1 MLHGRG
7 SNALPDRQSAPPPSR
22 PCGSIHLP
30 PTAWGGGYRVPRR
43 RRPSRLAILPPGQGG
58 RWIGPQDRDEGGVFS
73 RVSKIAFMAIAICL
87 AAPAHANK
95 ATDIINGAID
105 GFIRPG
111 YESFHETTSDLS
123 QVQTALCATPSQ
135 AALDQAR
142 KTFGATVDAW
152 SRVEIIR
159 FGPVTEQNRLERV
172 LFWPDRKGTGL
183 RQVQAALAARDANA
197 TDAARLAGKSV
208 AMQGLG
214 ALEYVLYGTGSE
226 ALAAGDTY
234 RCAYGAA
241 IAGNL
246 DTIASELDT
255 AWADPNGFAKTWSTP
270 APDNPLYRDGTE
282 AVTELMDVFVT
293 GTELVRDVRLGG
305 FLGKEPKADKPRQ
318 ALFWRSGKTVDALAG
333 NLAGLQALLEAS
345 KLAGALPADQA
356 WLGGSANFEFAN
368 AQKAAAGAE
377 GAIADVLAD
386 PEKRAKLA
394 YFGLVTSSLSDIFGA
409 QMSGALGLTAGFSS
423 LDGD

>member
-1 MLHGRG
+1 MVL
-7 SNALPDRQSAPPPSR
+7 
-22 PCGSIHLP
+22 
-30 PTAWGGGYRVPRR
+30 RR
-43 RRPSRLAILPPGQGG
+43 AACL
-58 RWIGPQDRDEGGVFS
+58 
-73 RVSKIAFMAIAICL
+73 IAFSLVAQ
-87 AAPAHANK
+87 PGHASK
-95 ATDIINGAID
+95 ATDIVSGAID
-105 GFIRPG
+105 GFVRPA
-111 YESFHETTSDLS
+111 YHVFHETTSGLAEAAN
-123 QVQTALCATPSQ
+123 ALCETPQ
-135 AALDQAR
+135 QETLDTAR
-142 KTFGATVDAW
+142 KAFGKAVDAW
-152 SRVEIIR
+152 SRIEIVR

-183 RQVQAALAARDANA
+183 RQVQAALAARDADA

-214 ALEYVLYGTGSE
+214 ALEYVFFGTGSD
-226 ALAAGDTY
+226 ALADGDTY

-241 IAGNL
+241 ITGNL
-246 DTIASELDT
+246 ETIAGELDA
-255 AWADPNGFAKTWSTP
+255 AWASPDGFARTWSNP
-270 APDNPLYRDGTE
+270 SPDNPLYRDGTE

-305 FLGKEPKADKPRQ
+305 FLGKEPTGDKPRQ

-333 NLAGLQALLEAS
+333 NLAGMQALLEAS
-345 KLAGALPADQA
+345 KLADALPAESSYM
-356 WLGGSANFEFAN
+356 GKSALFEFAN
-368 AQKAAAGAE
+368 AQKAAEGAE
-377 GAIADVLAD
+377 GPVADILAD